1 MWHHLGFMGG
11 CSWHWVHLIV
21 GRDAET
27 FARIIGKDPL
37 CHQNVQ
43 LHIYVGKKTGK
54 SRTSRSRCKKNKEI
68 WEIFEQ
74 MFSRDIIVHYC
85 HVPCHQGEM
94 GCKMCTFVIQAQPI
108 FLSLLQK
115 SYFFVTW
122 CNRQWKDFAS
132 RTLTLLFGKHWKSAF
147 RPQASSW
154 PYFVFLGVFFSSIWL
169 QIWGAMTNFTNLS
182 IMLTILAGLSEKIY
196 NIFPDLFMKNTK
208 STKAA
213 QKIIFYSHDCIV
225 ASVEN
230 IWGIRGLS
238 IITGALMGYAAD
250 SVITC
255 QGVSS
260 EYFIH

>member
-27 FARIIGKDPL
+27 FAGIIGKDLL

-43 LHIYVGKKTGK
+43 LPIYVGRKQGNLEHLGADV
-54 SRTSRSRCKKNKEI
+54 KNKEI

-85 HVPCHQGEM
+85 HVLCHQGEM

-154 PYFVFLGVFFSSIWL
+154 PSFVFFCEFFLQFDSRFWGPWL
-169 QIWGAMTNFTNLS
+169 
-182 IMLTILAGLSEKIY
+182 ILYI
-196 NIFPDLFMKNTK
+196 
-208 STKAA
+208 
-213 QKIIFYSHDCIV
+213 
-225 ASVEN
+225 
-230 IWGIRGLS
+230 
-238 IITGALMGYAAD
+238 
-250 SVITC
+250 
-255 QGVSS
+255 
-260 EYFIH
+260 